1 MTRLTSQ
8 FNYTHV
14 QLIEKKTV
22 FKGFFKV
29 DEYCFKHRLFAGGWS
44 QPIRREVFERGDA
57 VVVLPYDPVTDKVIL
72 IEQIRIPSLREKGT
86 PWMFELVA
94 GMVDKHRQP
103 EQVANDELF
112 EEAGVKA
119 NSLIPISQIFAS
131 PGGTTELFYFY
142 WASVNAN
149 DAKGIHGLDI
159 ENEDIRVHAIDRE
172 SAYRMVK
179 SGEIS
184 NAASVIGLQWLQLNY
199 QDLT

>member
-1 MTRLTSQ
+1 MTRLTNQ
-8 FNYTHV
+8 FDCTHV
-14 QLIEKKTV
+14 QLLEKKTV

-29 DEYCFKHRLFAGGWS
+29 DEYRFKHRLFAGGWS
-44 QPIRREVFERGDA
+44 DVIHREVFERGDA
-57 VVVLPYDPVTDKVIL
+57 VVVLPYDPIEDKVIL
-72 IEQIRIPSLREKGT
+72 IEQIRIPTLRDKGT

-103 EQVANDELF
+103 EQVAHDELF

-119 NSLIPISQIFAS
+119 KSLKPISNVFAS

-142 WASVNAN
+142 WAYVDSNEAE
-149 DAKGIHGLDI
+149 GIHGLDS
-159 ENEDIRVHAIDRE
+159 ENEDIRVHVVTRE
-172 SAYRMVK
+172 VAYAMLK
-179 SGEIS
+179 SGEIN